1 MNVNAKLFN
10 TLPSKKDTFWQMVL
24 LPTISVLNSVDPY
37 DEYVAI
43 NFEFLFW
50 SLTLLISNNDN
61 DKRTISSF

>member
-50 SLTLLISNNDN
+50 SLTILISNDN
-61 DKRTISSF
+61 DKRRVSSF

>member
-24 LPTISVLNSVDPY
+24 LPTVSVLNSVDPH

-50 SLTLLISNNDN
+50 SLTILISHD
-61 DKRTISSF
+61 DKRKLSSF